1 MLIQLGIQSEET
13 IEAKLPAT
21 SPPSA
26 SLAHLAVEES
36 APADNMMDV
45 DVASAPA
52 RSETKSS
59 RPDEGQ
65 SEEDD
70 TEEDDCTMNVDVVA
84 SSSKA

>member
-1 MLIQLGIQSEET
+1 MLIHPAYKSEET

-26 SLAHLAVEES
+26 SLAHLAVDES
-36 APADNMMDV
+36 TPADMMDV
-45 DVASAPA
+45 DAASAPE

-59 RPDEGQ
+59 RSDKGQ

-70 TEEDDCTMNVDVVA
+70 TAEDDCTMNVDVVA
-84 SSSKA
+84 TTRGNA